1 MDKIEELLESQHEE
15 ESTLY
20 QSLVKEN
27 YFETTY
33 LNLGYK
39 SAKKNIEKIF
49 KLNNGKFVFIFNYRV
64 RKGYEI
70 ISRQLISI
78 LNEDLRPLV
87 DIKINDKMQYICEIK
102 EEEYYLIFCQI
113 NNLYI
118 LPKDYDNPKIIIGM
132 NIYFILQIKINKYII
147 SNENGINSYEG
158 PILNITKGKLKII
171 KIQKEK
177 KDKEK
182 GKEKEKEKEKV
193 KEIYNFGIK
202 INQDTIAL
210 LNNKNELMIVDIN
223 SKKEIYNIPN
233 NEFSNRENCYALF
246 KSKENADILLLGCK
260 HSKKNGIHI
269 IIVNNGIY
277 WDFLETNDF
286 EIHCFFPIYDE
297 KIIEAFSESYDDN
310 YIYFLLG
317 GNQPTKNKNKL
328 DKNQST
334 KIIKLYKI
342 NLNDKTLK
350 DVKNIWENNSY
361 YLDNNLK
368 SIIQYK
374 YKYLIIN
381 FEKGETIKFY
391 INNFN
396 LKNEKE
402 IVKIK
407 ENEDFYEEINEFA
420 DKMNEQDTI
429 ELVKICYK
437 KRKKAKKDSNKYYGQ
452 KPVKYIYQ
460 LKYNNK
466 YYLFIVLKNNIL
478 VYNNSESIGEF
489 YISHEIRCLCQ
500 KSESEVFICSSN
512 GLYKITIIIDENK
525 ARLDKINDMKY
536 NFIEKIKDNDYI
548 VSNELNQKTY
558 RELKDIISINK
569 EEFIIRIKDEYYIFY
584 IEKNK
589 ETYKELKDI
598 QSINEAKFIIRIKD
612 NDYIFSIKK
621 NGMTYRELKDIQYI
635 NEREFIIRIKDE
647 YYIFSI
653 EENKETY
660 AELRDKH
667 PINEAKF
674 IIRTKDNNY
683 IFSIKNG
690 KTFRVMRDIASLNEE
705 DFYNLN
711 NENKIKKIS
720 DNAYKIGVH
729 IKINNKI
736 IVFLMDNIDINVSN
750 IINKIKEGKLEIIDI
765 NNVNDNYVSQ
775 KNKGPYNLFK
785 NSIILFKA
793 KESPNYIFLTA
804 TVKMNEN
811 QKNGIFALNLNIKK
825 SLNKSIFEYFHD
837 IENYKINSMILYER
851 QNNSNEKY
859 FTYILTEGNNDNN
872 EFEIRL
878 YKIIYSNDI
887 GEACF
892 SFEYIQKI
900 IDYKDIKK
908 YKIFLAQSINYGELI
923 ISFSIGFYLYKINNE
938 LIKEKE
944 EEKVEEEEKEE
955 EPIIIRYNS

>member
-1 MDKIEELLESQHEE
+1 MDKIAELLESQHEE

-39 SAKKNIEKIF
+39 IAKKNIEKIF

-70 ISRQLISI
+70 ISRQFISI
-78 LNEDLRPLV
+78 LNEDLRPLF
-87 DIKINDKMQYICEIK
+87 DIKIDDKIQYICEIK
-102 EEEYYLIFCQI
+102 EEEYYLILCQI

-118 LPKDYDNPKIIIGM
+118 LPKDYDNPKIIVGM
-132 NIYFILQIKINKYII
+132 NIYFILQININKYII

-158 PILNITKGKLKII
+158 PILKMPEGKLEII

-177 KDKEK
+177 KDIEK
-182 GKEKEKEKEKV
+182 GKEKEKDKEKEKV

-210 LNNKNELMIVDIN
+210 LNNKNELMVVDIN

-260 HSKKNGIHI
+260 HSEKNGILI

-317 GNQPTKNKNKL
+317 GNQSTK
-328 DKNQST
+328 

-342 NLNDKTLK
+342 NLDDKTLK

-402 IVKIK
+402 IVKSK
-407 ENEDFYEEINEFA
+407 ENEDFYEEISEFA

-437 KRKKAKKDSNKYYGQ
+437 KHKNAKKDSNKYYGQ
-452 KPVKYIYQ
+452 KPVKYIYH

-466 YYLFIVLKNNIL
+466 YYLFIVLKNKIS
-478 VYNNSESIGEF
+478 VYSNLKIIDEF
-489 YISHEIRCLCQ
+489 YIGHEIRCFCQ

-548 VSNELNQKTY
+548 VSIELNQKTY

-569 EEFIIRIKDEYYIFY
+569 EEFIIRIKDEYYIFS

-598 QSINEAKFIIRIKD
+598 QSINEAKFIIKIKD
-612 NDYIFSIKK
+612 NDYIFSIKN
-621 NGMTYRELKDIQYI
+621 NGMTYRELKDIQSI
-635 NEREFIIRIKDE
+635 NEGEFIIKIKDE

-653 EENKETY
+653 EKNKEAY
-660 AELRDKH
+660 KELRDKH

-674 IIRTKDNNY
+674 IIRIKDNDY
-683 IFSIKNG
+683 IFSIKKNG
-690 KTFRVMRDIASLNEE
+690 KTFRVMRDIASINEE

-720 DNAYKIGVH
+720 DNAYKVGVH

-750 IINKIKEGKLEIIDI
+750 IIYKIKEGKLEIIDI
-765 NNVNDNYVSQ
+765 DNVNDNFVSQ
-775 KNKGPYNLFK
+775 KNKGPFNLFK
-785 NSIILFKA
+785 NSIILFKV

-837 IENYKINSMILYER
+837 MENYKINSMILYEK

-887 GEACF
+887 GEDCF

-908 YKIFLAQSINYGELI
+908 YKIFLAQSINYGEI
-923 ISFSIGFYLYKINNE
+923 IIYFSIGFYLYKINNE

-944 EEKVEEEEKEE
+944 EKKVEEEEKEE
-955 EPIIIRYNS
+955 DPIISRYNS